1 LAFHNVLLKFGYYVC
16 QKPFFGAFLFTFII
30 LTMMLKQE
38 EEEKASV
45 NAIEIGFGQ
54 VMVFPVSFI
63 TDGECS
69 RKTLEYFKGNF

>member
-1 LAFHNVLLKFGYYVC
+1 
-16 QKPFFGAFLFTFII
+16 
-30 LTMMLKQE
+30 MLKQE